1 MSTPKPS
8 ISELWNRLRGAEGQE
23 FETKTGMPFTYEI
36 SGDVFR
42 PSRTE
47 YNISKAEFQKAL
59 IRVPFDGPGVIN
71 KTVRGPS
78 YVRAVLHGKRIRKQD
93 W

>member
-1 MSTPKPS
+1 VSGPKIS
-8 ISELWNRLRGAEGQE
+8 IDEVWSRLKTCEGKP
-23 FETKTGMPFTYEI
+23 FETKTGKPFTYEMI
-36 SGDVFR
+36 GDVFH

-47 YNISKAEFQKAL
+47 YNISKAEFRKAL
-59 IRVPFDGPGVIN
+59 VDVPFDGAGVIG

-78 YVRAVLHGKRIRKQD
+78 YVWAVLHDRRIRKED